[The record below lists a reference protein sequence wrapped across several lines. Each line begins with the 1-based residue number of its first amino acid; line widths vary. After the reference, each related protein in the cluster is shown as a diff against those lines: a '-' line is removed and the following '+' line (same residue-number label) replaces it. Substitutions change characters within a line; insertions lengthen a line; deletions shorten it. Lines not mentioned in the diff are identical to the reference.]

1 MVAAFQGARPK
12 YSERVP
18 PGEGL
23 RAQDCQPETE
33 QGKQQQRRRG
43 HGLGIFIGAGV
54 PQSCGERLEPIVN
67 QWKGT
72 ELLENLFFIFIDY
85 SHLTD

>member
-23 RAQDCQPETE
+23 RAQDRQLEAE
-33 QGKQQQRRRG
+33 QGKQQQRRG

-54 PQSCGERLEPIVN
+54 PQGCGERLQSIVN
-67 QWKGT
+67 QGKGT
-72 ELLENLFFIFIDY
+72 KLLENLFFIFIDY

>member
-1 MVAAFQGARPK
+1 MVAAFQGARPE

-23 RAQDCQPETE
+23 RAQDSQPEEE

-43 HGLGIFIGAGV
+43 HGLGLVFGAGV
-54 PQSCGERLEPIVN
+54 PQGCGERLEPIVN
-67 QWKGT
+67 QWKGDGIIR
-72 ELLENLFFIFIDY
+72 EFIFYIY
-85 SHLTD
+85 